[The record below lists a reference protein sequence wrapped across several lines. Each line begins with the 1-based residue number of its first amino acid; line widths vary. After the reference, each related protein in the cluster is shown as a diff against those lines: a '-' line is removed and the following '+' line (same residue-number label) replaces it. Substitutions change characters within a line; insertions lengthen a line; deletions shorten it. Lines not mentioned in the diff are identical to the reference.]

1 MIYNIFIFHFKIK
14 ENFMGI
20 ITFFPVFLF
29 KRLTY

>member
-20 ITFFPVFLF
+20 ITFFPVFYLNV
-29 KRLTY
+29 